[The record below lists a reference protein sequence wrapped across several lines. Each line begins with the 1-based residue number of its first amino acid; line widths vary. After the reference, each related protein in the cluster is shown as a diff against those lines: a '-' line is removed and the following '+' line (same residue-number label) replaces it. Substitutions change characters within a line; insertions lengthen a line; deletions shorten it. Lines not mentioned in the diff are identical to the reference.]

1 MEDTP
6 DKKES
11 QSETAE
17 ENYYK
22 RIRTAFAKRRDEIKK
37 SCYSIRIRFL
47 VDYLKKYYQIVCD
60 EKTVRQLFDS
70 QCKTAIKPHLIVA
83 MCNIL
88 GLDLYSVIQY
98 PQCIDEDYCSQI
110 TLRDVFART
119 KVSADEPDLFESKD
133 NEPTQFQP
141 VKTSRR

>member
-47 VDYLKKYYQIVCD
+47 VDYLKNTIRSYVMKKLSGCCL
-60 EKTVRQLFDS
+60 TVNARQLS
-70 QCKTAIKPHLIVA
+70 
-83 MCNIL
+83 N
-88 GLDLYSVIQY
+88 
-98 PQCIDEDYCSQI
+98 
-110 TLRDVFART
+110 RT
-119 KVSADEPDLFESKD
+119 
-133 NEPTQFQP
+133 
-141 VKTSRR
+141 